1 MITRKL
7 LFFFCWIYLTNSS
20 VFGQN
25 LEAMEQQLEVSLNAL
40 RSAKTDDE
48 ILQKNELFKKE
59 METFLKKEG
68 AFKYKFTKLTT
79 VADLQSED
87 QLVRIV
93 HWNLEF
99 TDFSYSYAGFV
110 MRWNEDN
117 EQVQLTELV
126 DHREAFEPIPD
137 NVIDAKNWYGAL
149 YYKIIPVEYLNE
161 IQYVLLGWDGAT
173 TMSNFKVI
181 DVMSFKGNAVKLG
194 SPLFVTHKKT
204 LKRVVF
210 EYSDKSDMALR
221 MDQKRNRIVFDHLS
235 PESPSLSG
243 IFSFYVP
250 DFSYDAYVWD
260 EDHFILKEDVIATN
274 DEGNTRSGT
283 VYVMDPKTLK
293 PKKQNV
299 RLNWINPEG
308 KKSSSDISHVAR
320 TEDTETTTVESPEPT
335 IPKKKWWDRR
345 NPDKLSVTTGRYKK
359 NRRKPPKP

>member
-7 LFFFCWIYLTNSS
+7 LFLFCWVYLTNSS

-25 LEAMEQQLEVSLNAL
+25 LEAMEQQLESSLNAL
-40 RSAKTDDE
+40 RGAKTDEE

-99 TDFSYSYAGFV
+99 TDFSYGYAGFV

-149 YYKIIPVEYLNE
+149 YYKISPVEYLNE

-181 DVMSFKGNAVKLG
+181 DVLSFKGNAVKLG

-221 MDQKRNRIVFDHLS
+221 MEPPAN
-235 PESPSLSG
+235 
-243 IFSFYVP
+243 FSFK
-250 DFSYDAYVWD
+250 SYL
-260 EDHFILKEDVIATN
+260 ELI
-274 DEGNTRSGT
+274 
-283 VYVMDPKTLK
+283 TLK
-293 PKKQNV
+293 ISGLPNV
-299 RLNWINPEG
+299 EI
-308 KKSSSDISHVAR
+308 
-320 TEDTETTTVESPEPT
+320 
-335 IPKKKWWDRR
+335 
-345 NPDKLSVTTGRYKK
+345 K
-359 NRRKPPKP
+359 NGSNHCNK